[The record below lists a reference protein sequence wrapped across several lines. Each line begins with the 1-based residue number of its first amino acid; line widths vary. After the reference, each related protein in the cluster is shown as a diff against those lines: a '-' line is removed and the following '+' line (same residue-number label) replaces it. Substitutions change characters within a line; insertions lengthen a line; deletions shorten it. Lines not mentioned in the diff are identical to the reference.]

1 MFAKIFNKNK
11 VINDEK
17 IIDEILKRS
26 ISAVYPNKEELKKK
40 LLSGERLRIYTGA
53 DATGSQL
60 HLGHATN
67 FIVLEK
73 FRKLGHEIIVL
84 FGDFT
89 AKIGDP
95 TDKNSARIPL
105 TDKEV
110 KRNLETWKSQVEK
123 IINFKDKNNPVKIVY
138 NNDWLSKLSFKEVVD
153 LASNFT
159 VQQMIERDMFKKRI
173 QEGKPI
179 YLHEFFYPLMQGYD
193 SVYLNVDLEIG
204 GNDQTF
210 NMLAGRT
217 LLSKIKNKNKFVI
230 ATTLLENPVTGKKLM
245 SKSVGG
251 SYIAIND
258 EPNNMFGKVMALPD
272 ETIFSM
278 FVDCTSVELDDIE
291 KIKSDLLTLKI
302 NPKEAKMKLA
312 GEIVKMFW
320 DEKSAVSAK
329 NNFESVFSGGAAPEN
344 IEEVFVNGGTKL
356 VDVLLDKKL
365 IASRGEMQRLVGEG
379 AIKNLDGDTKI
390 DNRDFAI
397 QKTMTLKI
405 GKKRFIKVVVKG

>member
-1 MFAKIFNKNK
+1 MFGKIFNNNK
-11 VINDEK
+11 VVKDEK
-17 IIDEILKRS
+17 LVEDILKRS
-26 ISAVYPNKEELKKK
+26 VSAIYPNKEDLKKK

-53 DATGSQL
+53 DATGTQL

-95 TDKNSARIPL
+95 TDKNSARVPL
-105 TDKEV
+105 TDKDV
-110 KRNLETWKSQVEK
+110 KKNLETWKSQVEK

-193 SVYLNVDLEIG
+193 SVHLNVDLEIG

-217 LLSKIKNKNKFVI
+217 LLSKMKNKNKFVL

-245 SKSVGG
+245 SKSIGG

-272 ETIFSM
+272 ETIFPM
-278 FVDCTSVELDDIE
+278 FVDCTNVELDDIE
-291 KIKSDLLTLKI
+291 KLKSDVLNLKV
-302 NPKEAKMKLA
+302 NPKDAKMKLA
-312 GEIVKMFW
+312 REVVKMFW
-320 DEKSAVSAK
+320 NEGCSLSAQK
-329 NNFESVFSGGAAPEN
+329 NFESVFSGGAIPEN
-344 IEEVFVNGGTKL
+344 LEEVFVESGSKL

-365 IASRGEMQRLVGEG
+365 INSKGEMQRLVGEG
-379 AIKNLDGDTKI
+379 AIKNLDTDTKI
-390 DNRDFAI
+390 DNRDFTI
-397 QKTMTLKI
+397 NETVVLKI
-405 GKKRFIKVVVKG
+405 GKKRFIKILIKG